1 MAVIIK
7 ETGVIISFD
16 KPFNE
21 ITDEDLA
28 EVEPA
33 LQEVIDKVKKTH
45 GKLVV
50 NPKGNGFL
58 VRCVEKS

>member
-1 MAVIIK
+1 MIIK

-16 KPFNE
+16 KPFDKL
-21 ITDEDLA
+21 TDEDLA

-33 LQEVIDKVKKTH
+33 LQEIIDKVEKTN